1 MPKNK
6 PNCDCGLCLFK
17 TFPLGNPIA
26 KNTDKIIEAII
37 YHFIFRL
44 GSLVRSAKEV
54 NSYVIRFISMINQSY
69 ISSNDIIKNIK
80 LIYIKIM
87 VSGTCCKYSN
97 NSNINK
103 LIQKEATYLKI
114 IISSM
119 QEDVQENVEGEK
131 VEGEKNTLEEKL
143 IEEDEVKEDEAE
155 KSFIVV
161 KNSALEPAWSVPTIV
176 IDDVTTVVEDVKTV
190 VEDIKDG
197 IVDLSN
203 EIVPAQPEDSYSS
216 YCVIN

>member
-6 PNCDCGLCLFK
+6 PNCDCELCLFK

-44 GSLVRSAKEV
+44 GSLVKSAKEV

-69 ISSNDIIKNIK
+69 LTSNDTTQLIKNIK

-131 VEGEKNTLEEKL
+131 NTLEEKL
-143 IEEDEVKEDEAE
+143 IEEDEVKE
-155 KSFIVV
+155 
-161 KNSALEPAWSVPTIV
+161 
-176 IDDVTTVVEDVKTV
+176 
-190 VEDIKDG
+190 
-197 IVDLSN
+197 
-203 EIVPAQPEDSYSS
+203 
-216 YCVIN
+216 